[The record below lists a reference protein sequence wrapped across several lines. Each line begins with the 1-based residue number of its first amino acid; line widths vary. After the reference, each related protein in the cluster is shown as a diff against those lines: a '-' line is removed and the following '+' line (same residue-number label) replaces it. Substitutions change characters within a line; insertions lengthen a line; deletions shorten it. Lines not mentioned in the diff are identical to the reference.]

1 VTVGPGDPLFGR
13 DGPGGEAAV
22 PQPRA
27 APADEGPPGVD
38 GVGDRVPTG
47 RPVPQQRRPQAPP
60 DRVAPLPGPPPRP
73 RIVDEPGILGLS
85 RLSRSRAGSRLFTW
99 FFVLVFTVIVVQ
111 MVAAILDQQ
120 W

>member
-1 VTVGPGDPLFGR
+1 VTVGPGDPRFGR
-13 DGPGGEAAV
+13 DGPGEDAAV
-22 PQPRA
+22 PEPRA
-27 APADEGPPGVD
+27 APAAEGPPGVD
-38 GVGDRVPTG
+38 GVDEGLSAGPA
-47 RPVPQQRRPQAPP
+47 VPQQRRPQVTP
-60 DRVAPLPGPPPRP
+60 DRAASLPGPPPRP

-99 FFVLVFTVIVVQ
+99 FFVLVFTLIVVQ